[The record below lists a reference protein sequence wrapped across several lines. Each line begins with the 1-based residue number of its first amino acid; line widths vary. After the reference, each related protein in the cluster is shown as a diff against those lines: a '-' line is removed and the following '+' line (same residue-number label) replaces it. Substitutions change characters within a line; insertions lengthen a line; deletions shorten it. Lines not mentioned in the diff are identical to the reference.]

1 MNTSRSLKILFL
13 SAEVVPFAKT
23 GGLADVAGSLPKAIR
38 ALGHDIRIAMP
49 RYGRVSPDRFD
60 LRPKLDPFPVPL
72 DDMEEPASILEG
84 HIGEDVPVY
93 FVENARL
100 FDREGIYMYPDDAER
115 FIFYCRAALEMCRQ
129 MGWRPDV
136 IHCNDWHTAIIP
148 NWMQT
153 VYRDDPFFKD
163 TATLYT
169 IHNLAYQGIFGY
181 RVLEIAGLE
190 EYGFIAHPD
199 LAPDL
204 NDVVD
209 LMARGILFADII
221 NTVSERYAREILTPE
236 FGERLDPILRDRR
249 DRLFG
254 VLNGIDYEVFNP
266 ATDPHIAS
274 RFDSDHLEARRPNKA
289 ALQREAGLPERED
302 IPLIGA
308 ISRLSDQKGFD
319 LIAEIIDA
327 WMQHVPSQFILLG
340 TGEQRYHELF
350 EGIQERYPD
359 RVAVFLTFNA
369 PLAQRIY
376 AGTDMFLMPSR
387 FEPCGLGQMIAMH
400 YGSVPI
406 VRATGGLA
414 DTVRDYDPRTG
425 EGNGFSFKSYDA
437 LALYA
442 ALVRAVETFKYRDVW
457 RRLMLRGMRADFSW
471 QRSARKYV
479 DLYYRAIATRRGA
492 HRPEEYPTWRR
503 DGTAERMGGHQ
514 VVEDEGESNR
524 GV

>member
-1 MNTSRSLKILFL
+1 MSEPRPLKVLYL

-23 GGLADVAGSLPKAIR
+23 GGLADVAGALPKAIR
-38 ALGHDIRIAMP
+38 ALGHDIRVAMP
-49 RYGRVSPDRFD
+49 RYGRISPERFD
-60 LRPKLDPFPVPL
+60 LRPRLEPFPIPM

-84 HIGEDVPVY
+84 RIGDGVPVY

-115 FIFYCRAALEMCRQ
+115 FIFFCRAALEMCRQ
-129 MGWRPDV
+129 MDWRPDV
-136 IHCNDWHTAIIP
+136 VHCNDWHTAIIP

-153 VYRDDPFFKD
+153 IYRDDPFLGD
-163 TATLYT
+163 VATVYT

-181 RVLEIAGLE
+181 RVLEIAGIN

-221 NTVSERYAREILTPE
+221 NTVSERYAQEILTPE

-254 VLNGIDYEVFNP
+254 VLNGIDYDLYNP
-266 ATDPHIAS
+266 ATDAHIAS
-274 RFDSDHLEARRPNKA
+274 HFDADHLDDRLPNKS
-289 ALQREAGLPERED
+289 ALQQEAGLPERND
-302 IPLIGA
+302 LPLIGA
-308 ISRLSDQKGFD
+308 ISRLTDQKGFD

-340 TGEQRYHELF
+340 TGEQRYHDLF
-350 EGIQERYPD
+350 ERVHERYPE
-359 RVAVFLTFNA
+359 RISVFLTFNA

-376 AGTDMFLMPSR
+376 AGCDMFLMPSR
-387 FEPCGLGQMIAMH
+387 FEPCGLGQMIAMR
-400 YGSVPI
+400 YGAVPV

-414 DTVRDYDPRTG
+414 DTVTDYDPRTQ
-425 EGNGFSFKSYDA
+425 EGNGFSFEPYDA
-437 LALYA
+437 MALYA
-442 ALVRAVETFKYRDVW
+442 TLVRAAETYKYRDVW
-457 RRLMLRGMRADFSW
+457 RRLMLRGMRSDFSW
-471 QRSARKYV
+471 DRSARKYV
-479 DLYYRAIATRRGA
+479 DLYYRAIATKHGA
-492 HRPEEYPTWRR
+492 HRPEEYDVLRR
-503 DGTAERMGGHQ
+503 GSTAERMGG
-514 VVEDEGESNR
+514 DE
-524 GV
+524 